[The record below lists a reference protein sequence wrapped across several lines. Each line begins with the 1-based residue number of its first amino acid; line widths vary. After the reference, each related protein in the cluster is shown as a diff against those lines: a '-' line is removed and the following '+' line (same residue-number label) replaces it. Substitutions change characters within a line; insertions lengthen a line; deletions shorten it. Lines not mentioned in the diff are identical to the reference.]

1 MDPAVAWRSL
11 FEGWPDAIPREGM
24 LVTALNESIPFTGFM
39 VSGGL
44 LVIARDKPDQY
55 GTRKV
60 ILPYGQIAAIRLST
74 TIELQRFASMGFQP
88 PM

>member
-11 FEGWPDAIPREGM
+11 FEGWPEAIPREGM
-24 LVTALNESIPFTGFM
+24 IVTQLNETIPFVGFM

-44 LVIARDKPDQY
+44 LVVERDKPDQF

-60 ILPYGQIAAIRLST
+60 ILPYSQVAAVRLST
-74 TIELQRFASMGFQP
+74 TLELQRFASMGFQP

>member
-1 MDPAVAWRSL
+1 MDPAVAWKSL
-11 FEGWPDAIPREGM
+11 FEGWPDAIPRAGM
-24 LVTALNESIPFTGFM
+24 IVTGFGEAIPFNGFM

-44 LVIARDKPDQY
+44 LVIERETPDQF

-60 ILPYGQIAAIRLST
+60 ILPYGQVAAVRLST
-74 TIELQRFASMGFQP
+74 TIELTRFAAMGFQP